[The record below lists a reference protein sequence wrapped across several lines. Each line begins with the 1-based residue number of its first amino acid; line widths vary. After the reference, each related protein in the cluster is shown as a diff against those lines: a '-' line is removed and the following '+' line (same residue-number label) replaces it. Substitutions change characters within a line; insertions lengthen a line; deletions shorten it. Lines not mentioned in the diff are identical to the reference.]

1 MPHILAIDQG
11 TSSTKA
17 LIFDQNGQILTRG
30 VAPLETLFLN
40 DGWVEQDPKGIY
52 QNVLEAVELC
62 LADFTA
68 KGGDVSQ
75 IQTCGISNQRETFV
89 LWDAQGQPLYNAVVW
104 QCKRSTQ
111 ICERLI
117 AEGLQEQVNTT
128 TGLLLDPYFSGTK
141 LIWLYENDPKI
152 QAAIDYGEAFFGTV
166 DTWLLYQLS
175 AGKTYTTDYTNAS
188 RTLFFNLNTLQW
200 DRGLLERFKLSGLNL
215 PEVKASSAYFG
226 ETDFAGLL
234 PKAISIQAMIGDSH
248 AAAFGEACFKPG
260 DAKATLGTGCSILM
274 NTGKLPVQAVSG
286 MVRTIC
292 WSTSERIDYALEGAI
307 VSCGAT
313 VEWLKNELNLFEDSH
328 QTATM
333 AEAAGNNGGVSII
346 PAFSGLGAP
355 YWQMHRKASIQGLT
369 FGSNKN
375 HIVRAALE
383 SIVFQ
388 INAVIRA
395 MEADSQLKVKA
406 LMINGGISKN
416 SFVVQALADLLGI
429 AVVHK
434 GMADVSA
441 FGAALLAGLGANI
454 FPSLE
459 ALALSIPDATTV
471 KPNPDRFQAI
481 KAEYDKWNGLVM
493 DGLV

>member
-1 MPHILAIDQG
+1 MPQILAIDQG

-17 LIFDQNGQILTRG
+17 LIFDQNGQIMARG

-40 DGWVEQDPKGIY
+40 DGWVEQDPFGIY
-52 QNVLEAVELC
+52 QNVLQAVQLC
-62 LADFTA
+62 VDDFTA

-89 LWDAQGQPLYNAVVW
+89 LWDTQGQPLYNAVVW

-117 AEGLQEQVNTT
+117 AEGVQDQVNTT

-141 LIWLYENDPKI
+141 LIWLYENDLKI
-152 QAAIDYGEAFFGTV
+152 QAAIDRGEAFFGTV

-175 AGKTYTTDYTNAS
+175 GGKNYTTDYTNAS
-188 RTLFFNLNTLQW
+188 RTLFFNLHTLQW
-200 DRGLLERFKLSGLNL
+200 DRDLLERFNLSGLNL

-226 ETDFAGLL
+226 ATDFSGLL
-234 PKAISIQAMIGDSH
+234 PQPISIQAMIGDSH

-274 NTGKLPVQAVSG
+274 NTGKLPMEAASG

-313 VEWLKNELNLFEDSH
+313 VEWLKNELGLFQDSFE
-328 QTATM
+328 TAAM
-333 AEAAGNNGGVSII
+333 AEAVGDNGGVSII

-355 YWQMHRKASIQGLT
+355 YWQMYRKASIQGLT
-369 FGSNKN
+369 FGSTKN
-375 HIVRAALE
+375 HLVRAALE

-395 MEADSQLKVKA
+395 METDSQLKVEA

-416 SFVVQALADLLGI
+416 TFVVQTLADLLGI
-429 AVVHK
+429 PVVHK

-441 FGAALLAGLGANI
+441 FGAALLAGLGAEI

-459 ALALSIPDATTV
+459 VLTQSIPPASTV
-471 KPNPDRFQAI
+471 TPNPDRFEVI
-481 KAEYDKWNGLVM
+481 KMEYDKWNGLVL
-493 DGLV
+493 DGLI

>member
-1 MPHILAIDQG
+1 MAQILAIDQG

-17 LIFDQNGQILTRG
+17 LIFDQNGEIMARG
-30 VAPLETLFLN
+30 VAPLETLFLK
-40 DGWVEQDPKGIY
+40 DGWVEQDPFGIY
-52 QNVLEAVELC
+52 QNVLQAVQLC
-62 LADFTA
+62 LDDFTA
-68 KGGDVSQ
+68 KGGDVTQ
-75 IQTCGISNQRETFV
+75 IQTSGISNQRETFV
-89 LWDAQGQPLYNAVVW
+89 LWDTQGQPLYNAVVW

-117 AEGLQEQVNTT
+117 AQGLQDQVSNS

-152 QAAIDYGEAFFGTV
+152 QAAIDRGEAYFGTV

-175 AGKTYTTDYTNAS
+175 GGKTFATDYTNAS
-188 RTLFFNLNTLQW
+188 RTLFFNLHTLEW
-200 DRGLLERFKLSGLNL
+200 DNDLLERFKLSRLNL

-234 PKAISIQAMIGDSH
+234 PKPISIQAMIGDSH

-274 NTGKLPVQAVSG
+274 NTGKLPTQAASG

-292 WSTSERIDYALEGAI
+292 WSTNERIDYALEGAI

-313 VEWLKNELNLFEDSH
+313 VEWLKNELGLFRDSFE
-328 QTATM
+328 TAVM
-333 AEAAGNNGGVSII
+333 AEAVGNNGGVSII

-355 YWQMHRKASIQGLT
+355 YWQMNRKASIQGLT

-395 MEADSQLKVKA
+395 MEADSQLKVEA

-416 SFVVQALADLLGI
+416 TFVVQALADLLGI
-429 AVVHK
+429 PVVHK

-441 FGAALLAGLGANI
+441 FGAALLAGLGANV

-459 ALALSIPDATTV
+459 AVTQSIPHA
-471 KPNPDRFQAI
+471 KMLMPNPNRYEVI
-481 KAEYDKWNGLVM
+481 KAEYDKWNTLVL

>member
-1 MPHILAIDQG
+1 MAQILAIDQG

-17 LIFDQNGQILTRG
+17 LIFDQNGQIMARG

-40 DGWVEQDPKGIY
+40 DGWVEQAPLGIY
-52 QNVLEAVELC
+52 ENVLQAVQLC
-62 LADFTA
+62 LADFVA

-75 IQTCGISNQRETFV
+75 IQTSGISNQRETFV
-89 LWDAQGQPLYNAVVW
+89 LWDIHGQPFYNAVVW
-104 QCKRSTQ
+104 QCKRSAQ

-117 AEGLQEQVNTT
+117 AEGVQDQVNSS

-141 LIWLYENDPKI
+141 LIWLYENDSKI
-152 QAAIDYGEAFFGTV
+152 KAAIDRGEAYFGTV

-175 AGKTYTTDYTNAS
+175 GGKTYATDYTNAS
-188 RTLFFNLNTLQW
+188 RTLFFNLNTLEW
-200 DRGLLERFKLSGLNL
+200 DKALLERFKLSKLNL

-226 ETDFAGLL
+226 ATDFAGHL
-234 PKAISIQAMIGDSH
+234 PKPISIQAMIGDSH

-260 DAKATLGTGCSILM
+260 EAKATLGTGCSILM
-274 NTGKLPVQAVSG
+274 NTGRLPTQAASG

-292 WSTSERIDYALEGAI
+292 WSTNERIDYALEGAI

-313 VEWLKNELNLFEDSH
+313 VEWLKNELGLFQDSVE
-328 QTATM
+328 TAAM
-333 AEAAGNNGGVSII
+333 AEAVNDNGGVSII

-388 INAVIRA
+388 INAVICA
-395 MEADSQLKVKA
+395 MEADSQLKVEA

-416 SFVVQALADLLGI
+416 SFVVQALADFLGI
-429 AVVHK
+429 PVVHK

-441 FGAALLAGLGANI
+441 FGAALLAGLGGEI

-459 ALALSIPDATTV
+459 ALTQSIPHANTV
-471 KPNPDRFQAI
+471 IPNPGRFQAI
-481 KAEYDKWNGLVM
+481 KAEYDKWNRLVMEGLV
-493 DGLV
+493 